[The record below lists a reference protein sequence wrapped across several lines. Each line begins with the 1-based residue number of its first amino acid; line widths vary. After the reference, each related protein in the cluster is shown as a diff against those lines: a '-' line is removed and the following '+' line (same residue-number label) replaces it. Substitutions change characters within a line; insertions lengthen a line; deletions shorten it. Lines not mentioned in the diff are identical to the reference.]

1 MSSSLIS
8 TKENLLEIHDV
19 VKKSCNDTVKRD
31 LFDVQDEIEQNFKDS
46 HSVGIDN
53 VLMLIFGFPTE
64 EPIDVYDTMTMLWR
78 IRFNGIRYIS
88 TGIGCFVA
96 EDNIEVSSLKSPK

>member
-1 MSSSLIS
+1 MAKGIVN
-8 TKENLLEIHDV
+8 T
-19 VKKSCNDTVKRD
+19 
-31 LFDVQDEIEQNFKDS
+31 EIEQNFKDS

-96 EDNIEVSSLKSPK
+96 EDNILGQNKEKFNNIV